1 MSHKQF
7 YSRVSDRKNHHFV
20 SVLDDGY
27 IEASELEAFFKHTLH
42 KLGMKVRDPRVRT
55 VNDERIVSCWPNEV
69 LNYSLYFF

>member
-20 SVLDDGY
+20 SVVDDGY

-55 VNDERIVSCWPNEV
+55 VNDELQFV
-69 LNYSLYFF
+69 FFFNISTVKVRLD